1 MTTQDW
7 QDKDDEALERLLVER
22 WLYRGALLAV
32 MSLSAIVCTYL
43 GIQGV
48 ITLADSLAVGAVAAL
63 GVAAGVV
70 AFVMR
75 LADLRIHKELRRRRR
90 GPSGASGNEAAR

>member
-1 MTTQDW
+1 MTAHDW
-7 QDKDDEALERLLVER
+7 RDKDGEALERLLVER

-48 ITLADSLAVGAVAAL
+48 ITLADSLAVAAVVAL
-63 GVAAGVV
+63 GVAAAVV

-75 LADLRIHKELRRRRR
+75 LADLRIHRELRRRRR
-90 GPSGASGNEAAR
+90 GSAP